1 MEAFVANL
9 TTYIKTQEFSYLFLL
24 ISFLGGV
31 IASLSPCSLS
41 VLPIVVGYVGGYSE
55 ESGFKTFLQLL
66 SFVVGLSFVLTIV
79 GVICA
84 LGGRAFVSIGG
95 AYWVIIIASVILLFG
110 LNLTGL
116 IEFNF
121 PVIVKKMPK
130 GDAHSLFIYPFI
142 LGSLFAL
149 AATPCS
155 TPILVGIMSFASLS
169 ANLVYAAFMLFMFSL
184 GQGVIIV
191 LAGVFTSF
199 VKKARLF
206 SNVSE
211 IFMKIMGIILVICAF
226 IIYLSVFSKFLNN

>member
-1 MEAFVANL
+1 MESLGSNL
-9 TTYIKTQEFSYLFLL
+9 TAYLKTQEFSYLFLV

-31 IASLSPCSLS
+31 LASLSPCSLS

-66 SFVVGLSFVLTIV
+66 SFVLGLSAVLTVI
-79 GVICA
+79 GIICA

-95 AYWVIIIASVILLFG
+95 AYWVLFVASVILLFG
-110 LNLTGL
+110 LNLLGV
-116 IEFNF
+116 IQFNL
-121 PVIVKKMPK
+121 PVIVKQMPK

-142 LGSLFAL
+142 LGALFAL

-169 ANLVYAAFMLFMFSL
+169 ANLVYAALMLFMFSL
-184 GQGVIIV
+184 GQGLIII

-199 VKKARLF
+199 VKKVRVF
-206 SNVSE
+206 SGVSE
-211 IFMKIMGIILVICAF
+211 VFLKIMGVLLVISAF
-226 IIYLSVFSKFLNN
+226 YIYFSVFSRFF

>member
-1 MEAFVANL
+1 MESLVSNL
-9 TTYIKTQEFSYLFLL
+9 TAYLKTQEFSYLFLV

-31 IASLSPCSLS
+31 LASLSPCSLS

-66 SFVVGLSFVLTIV
+66 SFVLGLSAVLTVI
-79 GVICA
+79 GIICA

-95 AYWVIIIASVILLFG
+95 AYWVLFVASVILLFG
-110 LNLTGL
+110 LNLLGV
-116 IEFNF
+116 IQFNL
-121 PVIVKKMPK
+121 PVIVKQMPK

-142 LGSLFAL
+142 LGALFAL

-169 ANLVYAAFMLFMFSL
+169 ANLVYAALMLFMFSL
-184 GQGVIIV
+184 GQGLIII

-199 VKKARLF
+199 VKKVRVF
-206 SNVSE
+206 SGVSE
-211 IFMKIMGIILVICAF
+211 VFLKIMGVMLVISAF
-226 IIYLSVFSKFLNN
+226 YIYFSVFSRFF

>member
-1 MEAFVANL
+1 MESLVSNL
-9 TTYIKTQEFSYLFLL
+9 TAYLKTQEFSYLFLV

-31 IASLSPCSLS
+31 LASLSPCSLS

-66 SFVVGLSFVLTIV
+66 SFVLGLSAVLTVI
-79 GVICA
+79 GIICA

-95 AYWVIIIASVILLFG
+95 AYWVLFVASVILLFG
-110 LNLTGL
+110 LNLLGV
-116 IEFNF
+116 IQFNL
-121 PVIVKKMPK
+121 PVIVKQMPK

-142 LGSLFAL
+142 LGALFAL

-169 ANLVYAAFMLFMFSL
+169 ANLVYAALMLFTFSL
-184 GQGVIIV
+184 GQGLIII

-199 VKKARLF
+199 VKKVRVF
-206 SNVSE
+206 SGVSE
-211 IFMKIMGIILVICAF
+211 VFLKIMGVLLVISAF
-226 IIYLSVFSKFLNN
+226 YIYFSVFSRFF

>member
-1 MEAFVANL
+1 MESLVSNL
-9 TTYIKTQEFSYLFLL
+9 TAYLKTQEFSYLFLV

-31 IASLSPCSLS
+31 LASLSPCSLS

-66 SFVVGLSFVLTIV
+66 SFVLGLSAVLTVIV
-79 GVICA
+79 IICA

-95 AYWVIIIASVILLFG
+95 AYWVLFVASVILLFG
-110 LNLTGL
+110 LNLLGV
-116 IEFNF
+116 IQFNL
-121 PVIVKKMPK
+121 PVIVKQMPK

-142 LGSLFAL
+142 LGALFAL

-169 ANLVYAAFMLFMFSL
+169 ANLVYAALMLFMFSL
-184 GQGVIIV
+184 GQGLIII

-199 VKKARLF
+199 VKKVRVF
-206 SNVSE
+206 SGVSE
-211 IFMKIMGIILVICAF
+211 VFLKIMGVLLVISAF
-226 IIYLSVFSKFLNN
+226 YIYFSVFSRFF

>member
-1 MEAFVANL
+1 MESLVSNL
-9 TTYIKTQEFSYLFLL
+9 TAYLKTQEFSYLFLV

-31 IASLSPCSLS
+31 LASLSPCSLS

-66 SFVVGLSFVLTIV
+66 SFVLGLSAVLTVI
-79 GVICA
+79 GIICA

-95 AYWVIIIASVILLFG
+95 EYWVLFVASVILLFG
-110 LNLTGL
+110 LNLLGV
-116 IEFNF
+116 IQFNL
-121 PVIVKKMPK
+121 PVIVKQMPK

-142 LGSLFAL
+142 LGALFAL

-169 ANLVYAAFMLFMFSL
+169 ANLVYAALMLFMFSL
-184 GQGVIIV
+184 GQGLIII

-199 VKKARLF
+199 VKKVRVF
-206 SNVSE
+206 SGVSE
-211 IFMKIMGIILVICAF
+211 VFLKIMGVLLVISAF
-226 IIYLSVFSKFLNN
+226 YIYFSVFSRFF

>member
-1 MEAFVANL
+1 MESLVSNL
-9 TTYIKTQEFSYLFLL
+9 TAYLKTQEFSYLFLV

-31 IASLSPCSLS
+31 LASLSPCSLS

-66 SFVVGLSFVLTIV
+66 SFVLGLSAVLTVI
-79 GVICA
+79 GIICA

-95 AYWVIIIASVILLFG
+95 AYWVLFVASVILLFG
-110 LNLTGL
+110 LNLLGV
-116 IEFNF
+116 IQFNL
-121 PVIVKKMPK
+121 PVIVKQMPK

-142 LGSLFAL
+142 LGALFAL

-169 ANLVYAAFMLFMFSL
+169 ANLVYAALMLFMFSL
-184 GQGVIIV
+184 GQGLIII

-199 VKKARLF
+199 VKKVRVF
-206 SNVSE
+206 SGVSE
-211 IFMKIMGIILVICAF
+211 VFLKIMGVLLVISGF
-226 IIYLSVFSKFLNN
+226 YIYFSVFSRFF

>member
-1 MEAFVANL
+1 MESLVSNL
-9 TTYIKTQEFSYLFLL
+9 TAYLKTQEFSYLFLV

-31 IASLSPCSLS
+31 LASLSPCSLS

-66 SFVVGLSFVLTIV
+66 SFVLGLSAVLTVI
-79 GVICA
+79 GIICA

-95 AYWVIIIASVILLFG
+95 AYWVLIVASVILLFG
-110 LNLTGL
+110 LNLLGV
-116 IEFNF
+116 IQFNL
-121 PVIVKKMPK
+121 PVIVKQMPK

-142 LGSLFAL
+142 LGALFAL

-169 ANLVYAAFMLFMFSL
+169 ANLVYAALMLFMFSL
-184 GQGVIIV
+184 GQGLIII

-199 VKKARLF
+199 VKKVRVF
-206 SNVSE
+206 SGVSE
-211 IFMKIMGIILVICAF
+211 VFLKIMGVLLVISAF
-226 IIYLSVFSKFLNN
+226 YIYFSVFSRFF

>member
-1 MEAFVANL
+1 MESLVSNL
-9 TTYIKTQEFSYLFLL
+9 TAYLKTQEFSYLFLV

-31 IASLSPCSLS
+31 LASLSPCSLS

-66 SFVVGLSFVLTIV
+66 SFVLGLSAVLTVI
-79 GVICA
+79 GIICA

-95 AYWVIIIASVILLFG
+95 AYWVLFVASVILLFG
-110 LNLTGL
+110 LNLLGV
-116 IEFNF
+116 IQFNL
-121 PVIVKKMPK
+121 PVIVKQMPK

-142 LGSLFAL
+142 LGALFAL

-169 ANLVYAAFMLFMFSL
+169 ANLVYAALMLFMFSL
-184 GQGVIIV
+184 GQGLIII

-199 VKKARLF
+199 VKKVRVF
-206 SNVSE
+206 SGVSE
-211 IFMKIMGIILVICAF
+211 VFLKIMGVLLVISAF
-226 IIYLSVFSKFLNN
+226 YIYFSVFSRFF

>member
-1 MEAFVANL
+1 MESWVSNL
-9 TTYIKTQEFSYLFLL
+9 TAYLKTQEFSYLFLV

-31 IASLSPCSLS
+31 LASLSPCSLS

-66 SFVVGLSFVLTIV
+66 SFVLGLSAVLTVI
-79 GVICA
+79 GIICA

-95 AYWVIIIASVILLFG
+95 AYWVLFVASVILLFG
-110 LNLTGL
+110 LNLLGV
-116 IEFNF
+116 IQFNL
-121 PVIVKKMPK
+121 PVIVKQMPK

-142 LGSLFAL
+142 LGALFAL

-169 ANLVYAAFMLFMFSL
+169 ANLVYAALMLFMFSL
-184 GQGVIIV
+184 GQGLIII

-199 VKKARLF
+199 VKKVRVF
-206 SNVSE
+206 SGVSE
-211 IFMKIMGIILVICAF
+211 VFLKIMGVLLVISAF
-226 IIYLSVFSKFLNN
+226 YIYFSVFSRFF

>member
-1 MEAFVANL
+1 MESLVSNL
-9 TTYIKTQEFSYLFLL
+9 TAYLKTQEFSYLFLV

-31 IASLSPCSLS
+31 LASLSPCSLS

-66 SFVVGLSFVLTIV
+66 SFVLGLSAVLTVI
-79 GVICA
+79 GIICA

-95 AYWVIIIASVILLFG
+95 AYWVLFVASVILLFG
-110 LNLTGL
+110 LNLLG
-116 IEFNF
+116 IIQFNL
-121 PVIVKKMPK
+121 PVIVKQMPK

-142 LGSLFAL
+142 LGALFAL

-169 ANLVYAAFMLFMFSL
+169 ANLVYAALMLFMFSL
-184 GQGVIIV
+184 GQGLIII

-199 VKKARLF
+199 VKKVRVF
-206 SNVSE
+206 SGVSE
-211 IFMKIMGIILVICAF
+211 VFLKIMGVLLVISAF
-226 IIYLSVFSKFLNN
+226 YIYFSVFSRFF

>member
-1 MEAFVANL
+1 MTAYL
-9 TTYIKTQEFSYLFLL
+9 KTQEFSYLFLV

-31 IASLSPCSLS
+31 LASLSPCSLS

-66 SFVVGLSFVLTIV
+66 SFVLGLSAVLTVI
-79 GVICA
+79 GIICA

-95 AYWVIIIASVILLFG
+95 AYWVLFVASVILLFG
-110 LNLTGL
+110 LNLLGV
-116 IEFNF
+116 IQFNL
-121 PVIVKKMPK
+121 PVIVKQMPK

-142 LGSLFAL
+142 LGALFAL

-169 ANLVYAAFMLFMFSL
+169 ANLVYAALMLFMFSL
-184 GQGVIIV
+184 GQGLIII

-199 VKKARLF
+199 VKKVRVF
-206 SNVSE
+206 SGVSE
-211 IFMKIMGIILVICAF
+211 VFLKIMGVLLVISAF
-226 IIYLSVFSKFLNN
+226 YIYFSVFSRFF

>member
-1 MEAFVANL
+1 MESLVSNL
-9 TTYIKTQEFSYLFLL
+9 TAYLKTQEFSYLFLV

-31 IASLSPCSLS
+31 LASLSPCSLS

-66 SFVVGLSFVLTIV
+66 SFVLGLSAVLTVI
-79 GVICA
+79 GIICA

-95 AYWVIIIASVILLFG
+95 AYWVLFVASVILLFG
-110 LNLTGL
+110 LNLLGV
-116 IEFNF
+116 IQFNL
-121 PVIVKKMPK
+121 PVIVKQMPK

-142 LGSLFAL
+142 LGALFAL

-169 ANLVYAAFMLFMFSL
+169 ANLMYAALMLFMFSL
-184 GQGVIIV
+184 GQGLIII

-199 VKKARLF
+199 VKKVRVF
-206 SNVSE
+206 SGVSE
-211 IFMKIMGIILVICAF
+211 VFLKIMGVLLVISAF
-226 IIYLSVFSKFLNN
+226 YIYFSVFSRFF

>member
-1 MEAFVANL
+1 MESLVSNL
-9 TTYIKTQEFSYLFLL
+9 TAYLKTQEFTYLFLV

-31 IASLSPCSLS
+31 LASLSPCSLS

-66 SFVVGLSFVLTIV
+66 SFVLGLSAVLTVI
-79 GVICA
+79 GIICA

-95 AYWVIIIASVILLFG
+95 AYWVLFVASVILLFG
-110 LNLTGL
+110 LNLLGV
-116 IEFNF
+116 IQFNL
-121 PVIVKKMPK
+121 PVIVKQMPK

-142 LGSLFAL
+142 LGALFAL

-169 ANLVYAAFMLFMFSL
+169 ANLVYAALMLFMFSL
-184 GQGVIIV
+184 GQGLIII

-199 VKKARLF
+199 VKKVRVF
-206 SNVSE
+206 SGVSE
-211 IFMKIMGIILVICAF
+211 VFLKIMGVLLVISAF
-226 IIYLSVFSKFLNN
+226 YIYFSVFSRFF

>member
-1 MEAFVANL
+1 MESLVSNL
-9 TTYIKTQEFSYLFLL
+9 TAYLKTQEFSYLFLV

-31 IASLSPCSLS
+31 LASLSPCSLS

-66 SFVVGLSFVLTIV
+66 SFVLGLSAVLTVI
-79 GVICA
+79 GIICA

-95 AYWVIIIASVILLFG
+95 AYWVLFVASVILLFG
-110 LNLTGL
+110 LNLLGV
-116 IEFNF
+116 IQFNL
-121 PVIVKKMPK
+121 PVIVKQMPK

-142 LGSLFAL
+142 LGALFAL

-169 ANLVYAAFMLFMFSL
+169 ANLVYAGLMLFMFSL
-184 GQGVIIV
+184 GQGLIII

-199 VKKARLF
+199 VKKVRVF
-206 SNVSE
+206 SGVSE
-211 IFMKIMGIILVICAF
+211 VFLKIMGVLLVISAF
-226 IIYLSVFSKFLNN
+226 YIYFSVFSRFF

>member
-1 MEAFVANL
+1 MESLVSNL
-9 TTYIKTQEFSYLFLL
+9 TAYLKTQEFSYLFLV

-31 IASLSPCSLS
+31 LASLSPCSLS

-66 SFVVGLSFVLTIV
+66 SFVLGLSAVLTVI
-79 GVICA
+79 GIICA

-95 AYWVIIIASVILLFG
+95 AYCVLFVASVILLFG
-110 LNLTGL
+110 LNLLGV
-116 IEFNF
+116 IQFNL
-121 PVIVKKMPK
+121 PVIVKQMPK

-142 LGSLFAL
+142 LGALFAL

-169 ANLVYAAFMLFMFSL
+169 ANLVYAALMLFMFSL
-184 GQGVIIV
+184 GQGLIII

-199 VKKARLF
+199 VKKVRVF
-206 SNVSE
+206 SGVSE
-211 IFMKIMGIILVICAF
+211 VFLKIMGVLLVISAF
-226 IIYLSVFSKFLNN
+226 YIYFSVFSRFF

>member
-1 MEAFVANL
+1 MESLVSNL
-9 TTYIKTQEFSYLFLL
+9 TAYLKPQEFSYLFLV

-31 IASLSPCSLS
+31 LASLSPCSLS

-66 SFVVGLSFVLTIV
+66 SFVLGLSAVLTVI
-79 GVICA
+79 GIICA

-95 AYWVIIIASVILLFG
+95 AYWVLFVASVILLFG
-110 LNLTGL
+110 LNLLGG
-116 IEFNF
+116 IQFNL
-121 PVIVKKMPK
+121 PVIVKQMPK

-142 LGSLFAL
+142 LGALFAL

-169 ANLVYAAFMLFMFSL
+169 ANLVYAALMLFMFSL
-184 GQGVIIV
+184 GQGLIII

-199 VKKARLF
+199 VKKVRVF
-206 SNVSE
+206 SGVSE
-211 IFMKIMGIILVICAF
+211 VFLKIMGVLLVISAF
-226 IIYLSVFSKFLNN
+226 YIYFSVFSRFF

>member
-1 MEAFVANL
+1 MESLVSNL
-9 TTYIKTQEFSYLFLL
+9 TAYLKTQEFSYLFLI

-31 IASLSPCSLS
+31 LASLSPCSLS

-66 SFVVGLSFVLTIV
+66 SFVLGLSAVLTVI
-79 GVICA
+79 GIICA

-95 AYWVIIIASVILLFG
+95 AYWVLFVASVILLFG
-110 LNLTGL
+110 LNLLGV
-116 IEFNF
+116 IQFNL
-121 PVIVKKMPK
+121 PVIVKQMPK

-142 LGSLFAL
+142 LGALFAL

-169 ANLVYAAFMLFMFSL
+169 ANLVYAALMLFMFSL
-184 GQGVIIV
+184 GQGLIII

-199 VKKARLF
+199 VKKVRVF
-206 SNVSE
+206 SGVSE
-211 IFMKIMGIILVICAF
+211 VFLKIMGVLLVISAF
-226 IIYLSVFSKFLNN
+226 YIYFSVFSRFF